1 MTTQKSIGRY
11 ISCIHRNFHKFMSE
25 QLSQYNIGSGQFHV
39 LMLLYRKDGV
49 NQETLATTLN
59 IDKAT
64 SARAIKKLEEEGY
77 VLRKR
82 DEHDKRNYII
92 FLTEKAEKLKPTIK
106 TILKTWTDNLLQD
119 ISPNEKDLIYIIL
132 EKIANN
138 SMTLEK
144 TE

>member
-1 MTTQKSIGRY
+1 
-11 ISCIHRNFHKFMSE
+11 MSE
-25 QLSQYNIGSGQFHV
+25 QLNQYNIGSGQFHV

-49 NQETLATTLN
+49 NQETVATTLN

-77 VLRKR
+77 VLRIR

-106 TILKTWTDNLLQD
+106 TILKTWTDHLLQD
-119 ISPNEKDLIYIIL
+119 ISPNEKDLIYTIL

-138 SMTLEK
+138 SKTIEK